1 MATSEDYPV
10 SEQTKRLWQVELELS
25 DVLMSICKKYNLQ
38 IWACFGT
45 LLGAARHKGFIPWD
59 DDMDF
64 VMFRED
70 YDKLIDLINDEQ
82 SLHLPSDYSFD
93 TKGVTVI
100 KLFKNSTTMIN
111 PHRRYGKGY
120 NHGVWIDVFCLDVA
134 PDNITQDI
142 AIFEARKL
150 KIRMYEN
157 CTFGY
162 YAMLKSLH
170 YWTGHVGLKLY
181 FLFISKK
188 RFREKIEKEFR
199 KDSKRYSGKK
209 VWPFLIWSLPKA
221 IKDVPQYYVEWF
233 DDTIMLPFEDR
244 KIPCPA
250 GWEAL
255 LTSQYGD
262 WRTPIIGSSLHEGV
276 ELDLDRPYTE
286 VIKEKLHKMSFW
298 KRFAYKH

>member
-1 MATSEDYPV
+1 MATTDNYQV
-10 SEQTKRLWQVELELS
+10 SEQTKKLWQIELELS
-25 DVLMSICKKYNLQ
+25 DVLIDLCNRHNLK

-70 YDKLIDLINDEQ
+70 YDKLMGLINDEK
-82 SLHLPSDYSFD
+82 SLQLLPDYSFD

-134 PDNITQDI
+134 PDSITQDI
-142 AIFEARKL
+142 AIFEARKR

-157 CTFGY
+157 STFGY
-162 YAMLKSLH
+162 YAMLKNIH
-170 YWTGHVGLKLY
+170 YWVGHFGLKLY
-181 FLFISKK
+181 FIMKSKSQFRK
-188 RFREKIEKEFR
+188 SLEDEFRE
-199 KDSKRYSGKK
+199 DANRYSGNK

-221 IKDVPQYYVEWF
+221 IKDVPKYDIDWF
-233 DDTIMLPFEDR
+233 DETIMLPFEDR
-244 KIPCPA
+244 KLPCPA

-262 WRTPIIGSSLHEGV
+262 WRTPIIGSSLHEGA
-276 ELDLDRPYTE
+276 EINLDRPYKE
-286 VIKEKLHKMSFW
+286 VVKERLSKMPFW
-298 KRFAYKH
+298 KRYAYKH